1 MSHATEGVVWNSYFD
16 LVPSRALAI
25 VKHCRVDS
33 MCTKHCTVVERGDL
47 SVARVGS
54 AHCSMAVNILLPF
67 PRSES
72 LQRHCSEDVVHQRHC
87 SRLHRESPPRGV
99 LGIKDARLLCR
110 LPKSCP
116 RLQMRIIFGF
126 LYWNKLIWFL
136 ALKTKTSKKPFFYKL
151 NLFCIYSLL

>member
-16 LVPSRALAI
+16 LVPSRALTI

-116 RLQMRIIFGF
+116 RLQMRIIFAIF
-126 LYWNKLIWFL
+126 SWKNTKDSLYLLKQLKLTCCAI
-136 ALKTKTSKKPFFYKL
+136 
-151 NLFCIYSLL
+151 